1 MYLFQL
7 LMIFVI
13 TFCSNA
19 SLSESKYKCE
29 GNTPCDIE
37 SPDYNQEE
45 IGNSHYQ
52 RMRRSSETD
61 PCVSITE
68 EEPLTYEVPGAP
80 KTLLNEILTQKI
92 KQTRCS
98 NEGAKCQETWSIL
111 MGYSYICET
120 KTSSTAL
127 NFKTDTNESIAVTVP
142 INVACECVRQ

>member
-7 LMIFVI
+7 LMRRAI
-13 TFCSNA
+13 TSEAFIP
-19 SLSESKYKCE
+19 LTESKYKCE
-29 GNTPCDIE
+29 GNIPCDIE
-37 SPDYNQEE
+37 SPDPQEE
-45 IGNSHYQ
+45 INNSHYQ
-52 RMRRSSETD
+52 RTRRSSETD

-127 NFKTDTNESIAVTVP
+127 NFKTDTNESIAITVP